1 MAAIW
6 KGVIRFEDIAVPVK
20 LYAAIEDRSVHFRL
34 LHGEDHVPVQQRM
47 VDPDTDEIV
56 PNEQTRRAY
65 ELEDGRL
72 VVLEPEDL
80 DALKPEPSRDIE
92 ILRFVEPDAITRTW
106 FRRPYFVGPDG
117 SPAMLAALVRALD
130 ETGRIAIARWV
141 MRNKD
146 YIGAFTIE
154 DGRLSLV
161 TLRWSD
167 EVIDA
172 AELPRP
178 SGRAPTSKE
187 LDLARQLVGTLEEP
201 LDMSR
206 FDDEYR
212 TRVLELVEAKAAGEE
227 IELPEPSRRPAAPAS
242 LEAALRASLG
252 GDKKKTAA
260 SKKKKGKKTS
270 RTKRG
275 GKQVA

>member
-1 MAAIW
+1 
-6 KGVIRFEDIAVPVK
+6 
-20 LYAAIEDRSVHFRL
+20 
-34 LHGEDHVPVQQRM
+34 M

-141 MRNKD
+141 MPFHSRDRMVPVFNSTCPRSKATSLAMMDSGVSFSTIRSRNWR
-146 YIGAFTIE
+146 IPG
-154 DGRLSLV
+154 
-161 TLRWSD
+161 
-167 EVIDA
+167 
-172 AELPRP
+172 
-178 SGRAPTSKE
+178 
-187 LDLARQLVGTLEEP
+187 
-201 LDMSR
+201 SR
-206 FDDEYR
+206 SPD
-212 TRVLELVEAKAAGEE
+212 
-227 IELPEPSRRPAAPAS
+227 
-242 LEAALRASLG
+242 
-252 GDKKKTAA
+252 
-260 SKKKKGKKTS
+260 
-270 RTKRG
+270 
-275 GKQVA
+275 